1 MTICKII
8 VWNNNFQKRC
18 PERQFP
24 KVWPKRPLTE
34 KSCPGQQFI
43 NKKSIVQNDI
53 YIKKSWPERKFAE
66 KGVQNTNLK
75 NIVQNDYLRK
85 TSCQEQQYAEFAK
98 KMTCHNYLLK
108 LCNIYQVDKYK
119 IRIL

>member
-8 VWNNNFQKRC
+8 VWNNNLQKRC

-24 KVWPKRPLTE
+24 KVWPKRPLTK

-43 NKKSIVQNDI
+43 NKKKYSAERHLQ
-53 YIKKSWPERKFAE
+53 KKSWPERKFAE

-75 NIVQNDYLRK
+75 KVVQNDYLRK
-85 TSCQEQQYAEFAK
+85 TSCQEQQSAEFAK
-98 KMTCHNYLLK
+98 K
-108 LCNIYQVDKYK
+108 
-119 IRIL
+119 